1 MDLYFKV
8 KFYEELI
15 GLGMLVLFVL
25 AYIVLVIWSNK
36 K

>member
-1 MDLYFKV
+1 MELYFKI

-25 AYIVLVIWSNK
+25 VYIVLVIWSNK